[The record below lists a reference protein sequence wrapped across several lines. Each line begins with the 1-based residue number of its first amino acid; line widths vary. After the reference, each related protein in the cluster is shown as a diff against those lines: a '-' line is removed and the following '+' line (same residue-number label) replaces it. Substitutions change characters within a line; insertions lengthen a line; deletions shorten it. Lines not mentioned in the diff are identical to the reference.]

1 MYIGTAVSEVR
12 SINIT
17 RPLESNTAS
26 YERSTASSCEQSIL
40 ASHRAL
46 PGQQQQQLPRESFTL
61 PIYYR
66 NDVFAM
72 ELSDTTQVMWRSLD
86 AVHVT
91 SLPGSLYV
99 CLHFANAHEERGA
112 VSSRQVHIHRCLID
126 CTQCNHHCQQCKS
139 MCSGELVVFFSYELS
154 LTYISCNNSA
164 ARVCVPGEL

>member
-66 NDVFAM
+66 NDVFICCAETNVDESGSSQTKDVSERVS
-72 ELSDTTQVMWRSLD
+72 ELERWRS
-86 AVHVT
+86 
-91 SLPGSLYV
+91 YV
-99 CLHFANAHEERGA
+99 
-112 VSSRQVHIHRCLID
+112 
-126 CTQCNHHCQQCKS
+126 
-139 MCSGELVVFFSYELS
+139 
-154 LTYISCNNSA
+154 
-164 ARVCVPGEL
+164 